1 MRRIM
6 RPVLVLLAFVFL
18 IEAWLWDRLEPVA
31 ARIVAVIP
39 FARFKTVL
47 ADWIVALP
55 PTGTLIL
62 LAMPAAA
69 VLPLKMFAL
78 WLLARGAWSEAVG
91 VFVFAKLGAIGTT
104 AFVFDVGREK
114 LLQLDWFRAFY
125 DYVIWLRQ
133 WAHALVDPIARR
145 IKYRLRILA
154 PRRAPRAFRLLL
166 RIRRRILLPRSFE
179 QEALRKWKS
188 LDRLQ
193 NSRPP
198 INLCPPS

>member
-1 MRRIM
+1 MRGII
-6 RPVLVLLAFVFL
+6 RPILVFLAFVFL
-18 IEAWLWDRLEPVA
+18 IEAWLWDRLEPVV
-31 ARIVAVIP
+31 ARIVALIP

-47 ADWIVALP
+47 ADWIALP
-55 PTGTLIL
+55 PTGTLVL

-114 LLQLDWFRAFY
+114 LLQLEWFRAFY

-133 WAHALVDPIARR
+133 WAHALVDPIAHR

-154 PRRAPRAFRLLL
+154 PSRAPRAFRLLL
-166 RIRRRILLPRSFE
+166 RIRRRIHLPRSFE
-179 QEALRKWKS
+179 QEAL
-188 LDRLQ
+188 
-193 NSRPP
+193 
-198 INLCPPS
+198 